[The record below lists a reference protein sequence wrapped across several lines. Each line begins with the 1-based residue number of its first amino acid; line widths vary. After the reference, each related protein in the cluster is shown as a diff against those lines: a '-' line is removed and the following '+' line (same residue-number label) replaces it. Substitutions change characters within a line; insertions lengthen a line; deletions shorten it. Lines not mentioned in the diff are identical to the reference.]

1 MTPPCLYLS
10 KNQKGYASD
19 RKKGHTTIPRDHC
32 NETEHETHFFLLST
46 KCILKTKNVVSQNM
60 HVGHNDF

>member
-19 RKKGHTTIPRDHC
+19 REKGHTTIPRDHC
-32 NETEHETHFFLLST
+32 NETEHETHFFLQSVST
-46 KCILKTKNVVSQNM
+46 KFINKT
-60 HVGHNDF
+60 